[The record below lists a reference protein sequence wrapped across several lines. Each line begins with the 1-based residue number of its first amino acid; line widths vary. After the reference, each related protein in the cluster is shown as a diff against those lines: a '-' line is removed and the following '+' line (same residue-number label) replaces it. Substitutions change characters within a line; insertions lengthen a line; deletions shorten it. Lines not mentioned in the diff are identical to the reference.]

1 MTEAKKHPH
10 AEALYEVFQ
19 QRDMTYGVRVT
30 IPDSY
35 PTTVTSFATEAAAS
49 QWIAEHREKATSRT
63 DVKRRRDWG
72 FAKG

>member
-1 MTEAKKHPH
+1 MTETKKHPH

-19 QRDMTYGVRVT
+19 QEDMTYGVRVT

-35 PTTVTSFATEAAAS
+35 PTTVTSFA
-49 QWIAEHREKATSRT
+49 IAEHREKATTRA
-63 DVKRRRDWG
+63 DLKRRRDWG